1 MKEMQKL
8 LSRVRAAVEKYGM
21 IEDGDRIAVGVSGGK
36 DSLALICAL
45 SELRTF
51 FPKKFELTA
60 LTLDMGFDLS
70 EAVAAPHNDHGEV
83 RELCRRL
90 NVDYVVKRS
99 EIAKIIFDVRKESNP
114 CSLCARMRRGSLVD
128 AAKEIGCNK
137 LALGHHFDDAA
148 ETMML
153 NLFFEGRVG
162 CFSPVTDMS
171 RSGMLLIRP
180 FVMTEERLIKSFVR
194 RASLPVEESPCP
206 ANGNTQRAA
215 MKDLLHSID
224 REHRGLYR
232 RIVGALER
240 GEIDGWK

>member
-1 MKEMQKL
+1 M
-8 LSRVRAAVEKYGM
+8 
-21 IEDGDRIAVGVSGGK
+21 
-36 DSLALICAL
+36 
-45 SELRTF
+45 
-51 FPKKFELTA
+51 
-60 LTLDMGFDLS
+60 
-70 EAVAAPHNDHGEV
+70 
-83 RELCRRL
+83 
-90 NVDYVVKRS
+90 
-99 EIAKIIFDVRKESNP
+99 
-114 CSLCARMRRGSLVD
+114 D

-180 FVMTEERLIKSFVR
+180 FVMTEEKLIRSFVR